1 MQTTS
6 IIGITIVENII
17 LYLFFD
23 WLRVKI
29 DKKIA
34 EKERKWWEE
43 NIKPLEEQFKKEYN
57 IK

>member
-23 WLRVKI
+23 WLSVKI